1 MASQNIKDFCNLVN
15 VYTDAV
21 LYPRAI
27 HDPVVHAQ
35 EGWHLELEHKQDP
48 LIYKG
53 VVYNEMKGVYS
64 SSDSLLQRE
73 SQRSLFPD
81 NTYGV
86 DSGGDPTV
94 IPQLSFQQFCDFHAN
109 YYHPSNARIYFSGDD
124 DVYTRLAVMDDYLQD
139 FETPDHPSD
148 TTVAWQT
155 QRYSQPLQTVH
166 PYPASPDQP
175 DTHMLTLNWL
185 LHDRTLSA
193 TQELTLN
200 ILDHLLL
207 GTSSSILRKTL
218 MESGLGT
225 ALTGGGLS
233 DELLQATFSV
243 GLKGVAPN
251 NTKAVETLIL
261 ETLAQIAK
269 DGFTQQAMAASMN
282 TIEFAARA
290 NKQKTNPIVC
300 CCSLIELFG
309 INTATGIQHWIRKG
323 TFLHAG

>member
-1 MASQNIKDFCNLVN
+1 
-15 VYTDAV
+15 
-21 LYPRAI
+21 
-27 HDPVVHAQ
+27 
-35 EGWHLELEHKQDP
+35 
-48 LIYKG
+48 
-53 VVYNEMKGVYS
+53 
-64 SSDSLLQRE
+64 
-73 SQRSLFPD
+73 
-81 NTYGV
+81 
-86 DSGGDPTV
+86 
-94 IPQLSFQQFCDFHAN
+94 
-109 YYHPSNARIYFSGDD
+109 
-124 DVYTRLAVMDDYLQD
+124 MDDYLQD
-139 FETPDHPSD
+139 FDARPSD
-148 TTVAWQT
+148 TAVAWQT

-185 LHDRTLSA
+185 LHDRPLSA

-251 NTKAVETLIL
+251 NTQAVETLIL

-282 TIEFAARA
+282 TIEFAVRT
-290 NKQKTNPIVC
+290 NKTRVNKSYCVLLQ
-300 CCSLIELFG
+300 SLIEWFG
-309 INTATGIQHWIRKG
+309 INTATGIQHWVLSKG